1 MTFSV
6 TARCARTGQL
16 GVAITT
22 SSIAVGS
29 RCPWV
34 KAGVGAVATQNV
46 TMPSIGPD
54 VLDWIASG
62 DDAQT
67 ALNSV
72 MEREKFP
79 DYRQVAVVDHQGNTA
94 LFSGPNSLGI
104 HADATGDGVIAAGNL
119 LASDRLP
126 QVMVDHFA
134 DLAHVTLP
142 ERLIST
148 LEAGLTKGGGEAG
161 PVHSAALLVADE
173 QSWPLVDLRVDW
185 SEDCPVAALRALWAD
200 YEPQMNDYITRAL
213 NPEAAPSYG
222 VPGDE

>member
-34 KAGVGAVATQNV
+34 RAGVGAVATQNV
-46 TMPSIGPD
+46 TMPSIGNA
-54 VLDWIASG
+54 VLDWVAGG

-67 ALNSV
+67 ALDSV
-72 MEREKFP
+72 MDREAFP
-79 DYRQVAVVDHQGNTA
+79 DYRQVAVVDHNGNTA
-94 LFSGPNSLGI
+94 LFSGASSLGI
-104 HADATGDGVIAAGNL
+104 HADAVGDGVIAAGNL
-119 LASDRLP
+119 LASERLP
-126 QVMVDHFA
+126 QIMVDYFTDHA
-134 DLAHVTLP
+134 DLSLP

-161 PVHSAALLVADE
+161 PVHSAALLVAHE

-185 SEDCPVAALRALWAD
+185 SDDCPVAALRALWTA
-200 YEPQMNDYITRAL
+200 YEPQMNDYIARAL
-213 NPEAAPSYG
+213 NPDAAPSYG